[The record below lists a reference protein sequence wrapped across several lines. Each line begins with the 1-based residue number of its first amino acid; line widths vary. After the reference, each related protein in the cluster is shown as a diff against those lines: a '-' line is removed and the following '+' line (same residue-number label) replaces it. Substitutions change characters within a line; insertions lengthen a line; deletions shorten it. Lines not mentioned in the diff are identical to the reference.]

1 LVKIEKLVYGGG
13 GLARVD
19 GKVEFIPYSL
29 PGEEWADGRLIQP
42 SPDRVEARCSYFS
55 DCGGCHYQQ
64 MPHAAQ
70 LDAKKAIL
78 EESLSRL
85 GRIKPSA
92 IQTVSGPEWRYR
104 NRSQLHIS
112 GRRIGFHA
120 SGSNRLVD
128 VDECV
133 ISSPAVQAA
142 IAALR
147 DMSGDRRFPRFLKS
161 VELFSNESETLVN
174 VLDSGAPLQRRFFD
188 WCAERIPGATQSSLE
203 YKAGGF
209 TYRVSH
215 KAFFQVNR
223 FLIEPLIELALEGAE
238 GNAALDL
245 YAGVGLFSLPLT
257 ARFDQV
263 TAVEVVG
270 SAAHDL
276 EFNAD
281 RAKLR
286 LNAIR
291 AKTEDFLAAAT
302 EISDFVLADPPRVG
316 LGKRVVEQFARLKPR
331 VLTIVSCDP
340 TTLARDLAA
349 LISAGYA
356 IDKMTMIDLFPQTFH
371 IESVTRLV
379 RD

>member
-13 GLARVD
+13 GLTRVE

-29 PGEEWADGRLIQP
+29 PEEEWLDGKLIHPSADRIEP
-42 SPDRVEARCSYFS
+42 RCSYFT

-64 MPHAAQ
+64 MEHSAQ
-70 LDAKKAIL
+70 LIAKKAIL
-78 EESLSRL
+78 EESLTRL
-85 GRIKPSA
+85 GRIQPPV
-92 IQTVSGPEWRYR
+92 IETVSGPEWGYR
-104 NRSQLHIS
+104 NRSQLHVS
-112 GRRIGFHA
+112 GQRIGFHA

-128 VDECV
+128 INECV
-133 ISSPAVQAA
+133 ISSPAIQSA
-142 IAALR
+142 ITALR
-147 DMSGDRRFPRFLKS
+147 DMSRDRRFPRFLKS

-174 VLDSGAPLQRRFFD
+174 VLDTGAPLQRRFFE

-203 YKAGGF
+203 YKVGAF

-223 FLIEPLIELALEGAE
+223 FLIEPLIELALQDTA

-257 ARFDQV
+257 TRFDQV

-302 EISDFVLADPPRVG
+302 EIPDFVLADPPRVG

-349 LISAGYA
+349 LTSAGYA
-356 IDKMTMIDLFPQTFH
+356 IDKMTLIDLFPQTFH